1 MTEPLA
7 IDGGTPTRVTPL
19 PAWPHFDAETIEAV
33 AEVLRS
39 GRVNQWT
46 GDQVDRFAEAF
57 ARFSGTRFAIPVANG
72 TASLELI
79 LRALNIGPGDEVVVA
94 PRSFMASAS
103 CVPFLGARPVFADV
117 DRDTQGLSADSVE
130 PVLTA
135 KTRAIIAVHLAGYPV
150 ELAALKKLADA
161 RGIYLIEDCAQA
173 HGARYYGEP
182 VGSVGIAG
190 SFSFCQD
197 KIMSTGGEGG
207 MVTTNDEALFRRIW
221 ELKDHGKSREAVFER
236 EHPPGFRWLHES
248 FGTNLRMT
256 AMQAR
261 IGELQ
266 LERMA
271 QWQEQRTRNA
281 QALQDELAGHPAL
294 RFPQLDPENTHAWY
308 KFYVFVRPDALK
320 EGWDRDRILAALA
333 AEGVPGLSGSC
344 SEIYLEKAFQDAD
357 LAPTGALPVA
367 RELGE
372 TSLMFLVHP
381 TMSEHD
387 ARDQGRALLKILAH
401 AAK

>member
-1 MTEPLA
+1 MTEALA
-7 IDGGTPTRVTPL
+7 IDGGTPTRVSPL
-19 PAWPHFDAETIEAV
+19 PAWPHFDEETVEAV

-39 GRVNQWT
+39 GKVNQWT

-79 LRALNIGPGDEVVVA
+79 LRALNIGPGDEVIVS

-103 CVPFLGARPVFADV
+103 CVPFLGAHPVFADV
-117 DRDTQGLSADSVE
+117 DPDTQGLSAASVE
-130 PVLTA
+130 PVLTE

-150 ELAALKKLADA
+150 ELAALKTLADE
-161 RGIYLIEDCAQA
+161 RGIALIEDCAQA
-173 HGARYYGEP
+173 HGAHYHGKP
-182 VGSVGIAG
+182 VGSVGVAG

-281 QALQDELAGHPAL
+281 EALQHELAGHPAL
-294 RFPQLDPENTHAWY
+294 RFPELDPANTHAWY
-308 KFYVFVRPDALK
+308 KFYVFVRPEALA

-344 SEIYLEKAFQDAD
+344 SEIYLEKAFQDAA
-357 LAPTGALPVA
+357 LAPTSALPIA

-381 TMSEHD
+381 TMSEND